1 MNDYEERWDTM
12 AEDKTTQ
19 ADLVIKKNID
29 ETQKVLEEKLGIGK
43 SFDVGQREI
52 VVMGRRL
59 QIYYVTGLVDSELL
73 VELMTQLLLLNSLP
87 HPGSDVLQT
96 VHNRLVHQQVTPTDK
111 IDEICTSVLSGLVA
125 MIVDGEAEGFVID
138 VRSYPGRGPAE
149 PDTEKT
155 VRGSRDGYT
164 ENIVV
169 NTALTRRR
177 IRTGKLRNVILKVG
191 DQSKTDVVL
200 MYIEGL
206 ADQQMVD
213 DVKHRIEQVKVD
225 GLTMTDKE
233 LEEFI
238 TGQVY
243 NPYPLVRYTER
254 PDVVAAHLYQGMIA
268 IIVDTSPSVM
278 IGPVTLFDHLTSVE
292 EYRQTPAVGTFLR
305 FIRYVGIIVSIFLMP
320 TWLLLVLHPEYLPD
334 FMSFL
339 IPQEEGSIPIVIQVL
354 AGEIG
359 MEFLRLA
366 SIHTPTAISSA
377 LGIVSAILIGQ
388 VAVDV
393 GLFGPEILFCV
404 AIGAIGA
411 FVTPSYELG
420 LANKMF
426 KLFIIIA
433 TALLGLYGYIGA
445 IVVGFIFLST
455 MKSFGKPYLYP
466 LVPFN
471 FKSLMKAIIRY
482 PIPYRYNSRQR
493 QSQKDS
499 QPE

>member
-1 MNDYEERWDTM
+1 M
-12 AEDKTTQ
+12 AYDPYVPVE
-19 ADLVIKKNID
+19 KNID
-29 ETQKVLEEKLGIGK
+29 ETQKILEDKLGFGK

-52 VVMGRRL
+52 VVMERRIQL
-59 QIYYVTGLVDSELL
+59 YYITGLVDSEL
-73 VELMTQLLLLNSLP
+73 VVDLMTQLLLLNSLP
-87 HPGSDVLQT
+87 HPNDDVFQT
-96 VHNRLVHQQVTPTDK
+96 IHNRLVHQQVTVTDK
-111 IDEICTSVLSGLVA
+111 VNDICTSVLSGLVA
-125 MIVDGEAEGFVID
+125 IIVDKETQAFVVD
-138 VRSYPGRGPAE
+138 VRSYPGRGPSE

-164 ENIVV
+164 ENIIV

-177 IRTGKLRNVILKVG
+177 IRTGKLRNIILKIG

-200 MYIEGL
+200 MYIEDI
-206 ADQQMVD
+206 ADQSMVD
-213 DVKHRIEQVKVD
+213 EVKHRIEQVKVD

-305 FIRYVGIIVSIFLMP
+305 LIRYAGIIVSVFLMP
-320 TWLLLVLHPEYLPD
+320 TWLLFVLHPEYLPD
-334 FMSFL
+334 FLNF
-339 IPQEEGSIPIVIQVL
+339 IGPQEEGNIPIVLQVIS
-354 AGEIG
+354 GEIG

-393 GLFGPEILFCV
+393 GLFGPEILFYV
-404 AIGAIGA
+404 AIGALGA

-426 KLFIIIA
+426 KLFIIVG
-433 TALLGLYGYIGA
+433 TALLGLWGYIGT
-445 IVVGFIFLST
+445 IVVGLIFLAT

-466 LVPFN
+466 LIPFN
-471 FKSLMKAIIRY
+471 FKALLKSVIRY
-482 PIPYRYNSRQR
+482 PIPYRYNTHRRQE
-493 QSQKDS
+493 QQKS

>member
-1 MNDYEERWDTM
+1 M
-12 AEDKTTQ
+12 AYDPYVPVE
-19 ADLVIKKNID
+19 KNID
-29 ETQKVLEEKLGIGK
+29 DMQKILEDKLGIGI
-43 SFDVGQREI
+43 SFDVGQREFI
-52 VVMGRRL
+52 VMERRI
-59 QIYYVTGLVDSELL
+59 QFYYVTGLVDSSL
-73 VELMTQLLLLNSLP
+73 VVDLMTQLLLLNSLP
-87 HPGSDVLQT
+87 HPNNDVFQT
-96 VHNRLVHQQVTPTDK
+96 IHNRLVHQQVTVTDK
-111 IDEICTSVLSGLVA
+111 VDDICTSVLSGLVA
-125 MIVDGEAEGFVID
+125 IIIDKETEAFIVD
-138 VRSYPGRGPAE
+138 VRSYPGRGPSE
-149 PDTEKT
+149 PDTERT

-164 ENIVV
+164 ENIIV

-177 IRTGKLRNVILKVG
+177 IRTGKLRNIILKVG
-191 DQSKTDVVL
+191 DKSKTDVVL
-200 MYIEGL
+200 MYIEGR
-206 ADQQMVD
+206 ADQQVVD
-213 DVKHRIEQVKVD
+213 EVKHRIEQVKVD

-278 IGPVTLFDHLTSVE
+278 LGPVTLFDHLTSVE

-305 FIRYVGIIVSIFLMP
+305 IIRYAGMIVSLILMP
-320 TWLLLVLHPEYLPD
+320 TWLLFVLHPEYLPD
-334 FMSFL
+334 FMNF
-339 IPQEEGSIPIVIQVL
+339 IGPQEEGHIPIVLQVL

-359 MEFLRLA
+359 IEFLRMA

-393 GLFGPEILFCV
+393 GLFGPEILFYV
-404 AIGAIGA
+404 AVGALGS

-420 LANKMF
+420 LANKIF
-426 KLFIIIA
+426 KLFIIIG
-433 TALLGLYGYIGA
+433 TALLGLWGYIGT
-445 IVVGFIFLST
+445 IVVGFIFLAT

-466 LVPFN
+466 IIPFN
-471 FKSLMKAIIRY
+471 FKALLKSVIRY
-482 PIPYRYNSRQR
+482 PIPFRYNSKKRQD
-493 QSQKDS
+493 QKKS

>member
-1 MNDYEERWDTM
+1 M
-12 AEDKTTQ
+12 AYDPYVPVE
-19 ADLVIKKNID
+19 KNID
-29 ETQKVLEEKLGIGK
+29 ETQKILEDKLGFGK

-52 VVMGRRL
+52 VVMERRIQL
-59 QIYYVTGLVDSELL
+59 YYITGLVDSDL
-73 VELMTQLLLLNSLP
+73 VVDLMTQLLLLNSLP
-87 HPGSDVLQT
+87 HPNDDVFQT
-96 VHNRLVHQQVTPTDK
+96 IHNRLVHQQVTVTDK
-111 IDEICTSVLSGLVA
+111 VNDICTSVLSGLIA
-125 MIVDGEAEGFVID
+125 IIVDKETEAFVVD
-138 VRSYPGRGPAE
+138 VRSYPGRGPSE

-164 ENIVV
+164 ENIIV

-177 IRTGKLRNVILKVG
+177 IRTGKLRNIILKVG

-200 MYIEGL
+200 MYIEDI
-206 ADQQMVD
+206 ADQSMVD
-213 DVKHRIEQVKVD
+213 EVKHRIEQVKVD

-305 FIRYVGIIVSIFLMP
+305 LIRYAGIIVSVFLMP
-320 TWLLLVLHPEYLPD
+320 TWLLFVLHPEYLPD
-334 FMSFL
+334 FLNF
-339 IPQEEGSIPIVIQVL
+339 IGPQEEGNIPIVLQVIS
-354 AGEIG
+354 GEIG

-393 GLFGPEILFCV
+393 GLFGPEILFYV
-404 AIGAIGA
+404 AIGALGA

-426 KLFIIIA
+426 KLFIIVG
-433 TALLGLYGYIGA
+433 TALLGLWGYIGT
-445 IVVGFIFLST
+445 IVVGLNFLAT

-466 LVPFN
+466 LIPFN
-471 FKSLMKAIIRY
+471 FKALLKSVIRY
-482 PIPYRYNSRQR
+482 PIPYRYNTHKRQE
-493 QSQKDS
+493 QQKS

>member
-1 MNDYEERWDTM
+1 M
-12 AEDKTTQ
+12 AYDPYVPVE
-19 ADLVIKKNID
+19 KNID
-29 ETQKVLEEKLGIGK
+29 DMQKILEDKLGIGI
-43 SFDVGQREI
+43 SFDVGQRELI
-52 VVMGRRL
+52 VMERRI
-59 QIYYVTGLVDSELL
+59 QFYYVTGLVDSSL
-73 VELMTQLLLLNSLP
+73 VVDLMTQLLLLNSLP
-87 HPGSDVLQT
+87 HPNNNVFET
-96 VHNRLVHQQVTPTDK
+96 IHNRLVHQQVTVTDK
-111 IDEICTSVLSGLVA
+111 VDDICTSVLSGLVA
-125 MIVDGEAEGFVID
+125 IIIDKETEAFVVD
-138 VRSYPGRGPAE
+138 VRSYPGRGPSE
-149 PDTEKT
+149 PDTERT

-164 ENIVV
+164 ENIIV

-177 IRTGKLRNVILKVG
+177 IRTGKLRNIILKVG
-191 DQSKTDVVL
+191 DKSKTDVVL
-200 MYIEGL
+200 MYIEGI
-206 ADQQMVD
+206 ADQQVVD
-213 DVKHRIEQVKVD
+213 EVKHRIEQVKVD

-278 IGPVTLFDHLTSVE
+278 LGPVTLFDHLTSVE

-305 FIRYVGIIVSIFLMP
+305 IIRYAGMIVSLVLMP
-320 TWLLLVLHPEYLPD
+320 TWLLFVLHPEYLPD
-334 FMSFL
+334 FMNF
-339 IPQEEGSIPIVIQVL
+339 IGPQEEGHIPIVLQVL

-359 MEFLRLA
+359 IEFLRMA

-393 GLFGPEILFCV
+393 GLFGPEILFYV
-404 AIGAIGA
+404 AVGALGS

-420 LANKMF
+420 LANKIF
-426 KLFIIIA
+426 KLFIIIG
-433 TALLGLYGYIGA
+433 TALLGLWGYIGT
-445 IVVGFIFLST
+445 IVAGFIFLAT

-466 LVPFN
+466 IIPFN
-471 FKSLMKAIIRY
+471 FKALLKSVIRY
-482 PIPYRYNSRQR
+482 PIPFRYNSQKRQD
-493 QSQKDS
+493 QKKS

>member
-1 MNDYEERWDTM
+1 M
-12 AEDKTTQ
+12 AYDPYVPVE
-19 ADLVIKKNID
+19 KNID
-29 ETQKVLEEKLGIGK
+29 ETQKILEDKLGIGK

-52 VVMGRRL
+52 VVMERRIQL
-59 QIYYVTGLVDSELL
+59 YYVTGLVDSEL
-73 VELMTQLLLLNSLP
+73 VVDLMTQLLLLNSLP
-87 HPGSDVLQT
+87 HPNDDIFQT
-96 VHNRLVHQQVTPTDK
+96 IHNRLVHQQVTVTDK
-111 IDEICTSVLSGLVA
+111 VNDICTSVLSGLVA
-125 MIVDGEAEGFVID
+125 IIVDKETQAFVVD

-200 MYIEGL
+200 MYIEGI
-206 ADQQMVD
+206 ADQGMVD
-213 DVKHRIEQVKVD
+213 EVKHRIEQVKVD

-305 FIRYVGIIVSIFLMP
+305 LIRYAGIIVSVFLMP
-320 TWLLLVLHPEYLPD
+320 TWLLFVLHPEYLPD
-334 FMSFL
+334 FLNF
-339 IPQEEGSIPIVIQVL
+339 IGPQEEGNIPIVLQVIS
-354 AGEIG
+354 GEIG

-393 GLFGPEILFCV
+393 GLFGPEILFYV
-404 AIGAIGA
+404 AIGALGA

-426 KLFIIIA
+426 KLFIIVG
-433 TALLGLYGYIGA
+433 TALLGLWGYIGT
-445 IVVGFIFLST
+445 IVIGFIFLAT

-466 LVPFN
+466 LIPFN
-471 FKSLMKAIIRY
+471 FKALLKSVIRY
-482 PIPYRYNSRQR
+482 PIPYRYNTHKRQE
-493 QSQKDS
+493 QQKS

>member
-1 MNDYEERWDTM
+1 M
-12 AEDKTTQ
+12 AYDPYVPVE
-19 ADLVIKKNID
+19 KNID
-29 ETQKVLEEKLGIGK
+29 ETQKILEDKLGFGK

-52 VVMGRRL
+52 VVMERRIQL
-59 QIYYVTGLVDSELL
+59 YYITGLVDSEL
-73 VELMTQLLLLNSLP
+73 VVDLMTQLLLLNSLP
-87 HPGSDVLQT
+87 HPNDDVFQT
-96 VHNRLVHQQVTPTDK
+96 IHNRLVHQQVTVTDK
-111 IDEICTSVLSGLVA
+111 VNDICTSVLSGLVA
-125 MIVDGEAEGFVID
+125 IIVDKETQAFVVD
-138 VRSYPGRGPAE
+138 VRSYPGRGPSE

-164 ENIVV
+164 ENIIV

-177 IRTGKLRNVILKVG
+177 IRTGKLRNIILKVG

-200 MYIEGL
+200 MYIEGI
-206 ADQQMVD
+206 ADQGMVD

-305 FIRYVGIIVSIFLMP
+305 LIRYAGIIVSVFLMP
-320 TWLLLVLHPEYLPD
+320 TWLLFVLHPEYLPD
-334 FMSFL
+334 FLNF
-339 IPQEEGSIPIVIQVL
+339 IGPQEEGNIPIVLQVIS
-354 AGEIG
+354 GEIG

-393 GLFGPEILFCV
+393 GLFGPEILFYV
-404 AIGAIGA
+404 AIGALGA

-426 KLFIIIA
+426 KLFIIVG
-433 TALLGLYGYIGA
+433 TALLGLWGYIGT
-445 IVVGFIFLST
+445 IVVGLIFLAT

-466 LVPFN
+466 LIPFN
-471 FKSLMKAIIRY
+471 FKALLKSVIRY
-482 PIPYRYNSRQR
+482 PIPYRYNTHKRQE
-493 QSQKDS
+493 QQKS

>member
-1 MNDYEERWDTM
+1 M
-12 AEDKTTQ
+12 AYDPYVPVE
-19 ADLVIKKNID
+19 KNID
-29 ETQKVLEEKLGIGK
+29 ETQKILEDKLGFGK

-52 VVMGRRL
+52 VVMERRIQL
-59 QIYYVTGLVDSELL
+59 YYITGLVDSEL
-73 VELMTQLLLLNSLP
+73 VVDLMTQLLLLNSLP
-87 HPGSDVLQT
+87 HPNDDVFQT
-96 VHNRLVHQQVTPTDK
+96 IHNRLVHQQVTVTDK
-111 IDEICTSVLSGLVA
+111 VNDICTSVLSGLVA
-125 MIVDGEAEGFVID
+125 IIVDKETQAFVVD
-138 VRSYPGRGPAE
+138 VRSYPGRGPSE

-164 ENIVV
+164 ENIIV

-177 IRTGKLRNVILKVG
+177 IRTGKLRNIILKIG

-200 MYIEGL
+200 MYIEDI
-206 ADQQMVD
+206 ADQSMVD
-213 DVKHRIEQVKVD
+213 EVKHRIEQVKVD

-305 FIRYVGIIVSIFLMP
+305 LIRYAGIIVSVFLMP
-320 TWLLLVLHPEYLPD
+320 TWLLFVLHPEYLPD
-334 FMSFL
+334 FLNF
-339 IPQEEGSIPIVIQVL
+339 IGPQEEGNIPIVLQVIS
-354 AGEIG
+354 GEIG

-393 GLFGPEILFCV
+393 GLFGPEILFYV
-404 AIGAIGA
+404 AIGALGA

-426 KLFIIIA
+426 KLFIIVG
-433 TALLGLYGYIGA
+433 TALLGLWGYIGT
-445 IVVGFIFLST
+445 IVVGLIFLAT

-466 LVPFN
+466 LIPFN
-471 FKSLMKAIIRY
+471 FKALLKSVIRY
-482 PIPYRYNSRQR
+482 PIPYRYNTHKRQE
-493 QSQKDS
+493 QQKS

>member
-1 MNDYEERWDTM
+1 M
-12 AEDKTTQ
+12 AYDPYVPVE
-19 ADLVIKKNID
+19 KNID
-29 ETQKVLEEKLGIGK
+29 ETQKILEDKLGFGK

-52 VVMGRRL
+52 VVMERRIQL
-59 QIYYVTGLVDSELL
+59 YYITGLVDSEL
-73 VELMTQLLLLNSLP
+73 VVDLMTQLLLLNSLP
-87 HPGSDVLQT
+87 HPNDDVFQT
-96 VHNRLVHQQVTPTDK
+96 IHNRLVHQQVTVTDK
-111 IDEICTSVLSGLVA
+111 VNDICTSVLSGLVA
-125 MIVDGEAEGFVID
+125 IIVDKETQAFVVD
-138 VRSYPGRGPAE
+138 VRSYPGRGPSE

-164 ENIVV
+164 ENIIV

-177 IRTGKLRNVILKVG
+177 IRTGKLRNIILKVG

-200 MYIEGL
+200 MYIEDI
-206 ADQQMVD
+206 ADQSMVD
-213 DVKHRIEQVKVD
+213 EVKHRIEQVKVD

-305 FIRYVGIIVSIFLMP
+305 LIRYAGIIVSVFLMP
-320 TWLLLVLHPEYLPD
+320 TWLLFVLHPEYLPD
-334 FMSFL
+334 FLNF
-339 IPQEEGSIPIVIQVL
+339 IGPQEEGNIPIVLQVIS
-354 AGEIG
+354 GEIG

-393 GLFGPEILFCV
+393 GLFGPEILFYV
-404 AIGAIGA
+404 AIGALGA

-426 KLFIIIA
+426 KLFIIVG
-433 TALLGLYGYIGA
+433 TALLGLWGYIGT
-445 IVVGFIFLST
+445 IVVGLIFLET

-466 LVPFN
+466 LIPFN
-471 FKSLMKAIIRY
+471 FKALLKSVIRY
-482 PIPYRYNSRQR
+482 PIPYRYNTHKRQE
-493 QSQKDS
+493 QQKS

>member
-1 MNDYEERWDTM
+1 M
-12 AEDKTTQ
+12 AYDPYVPVE
-19 ADLVIKKNID
+19 KNID
-29 ETQKVLEEKLGIGK
+29 ETQKILEDKLGFGK

-52 VVMGRRL
+52 VVMERRIQL
-59 QIYYVTGLVDSELL
+59 YYITGLVDSEL
-73 VELMTQLLLLNSLP
+73 VVDLMTQLLLLNSLP
-87 HPGSDVLQT
+87 HPNDDVFQT
-96 VHNRLVHQQVTPTDK
+96 IHNRLVHQQVTVTDK
-111 IDEICTSVLSGLVA
+111 VNDICTSVLSGLVA
-125 MIVDGEAEGFVID
+125 IIVDKETQAFVVD
-138 VRSYPGRGPAE
+138 VRSYPGRGPSE

-164 ENIVV
+164 ENIIV

-177 IRTGKLRNVILKVG
+177 IRTGKLRNIILKVG

-200 MYIEGL
+200 MYIEDI
-206 ADQQMVD
+206 ADQSMVD
-213 DVKHRIEQVKVD
+213 EVKHRIEQVKVD

-305 FIRYVGIIVSIFLMP
+305 LIRYAGIIVSVFLMP
-320 TWLLLVLHPEYLPD
+320 TWLLFVLHPEYLPD
-334 FMSFL
+334 FLNF
-339 IPQEEGSIPIVIQVL
+339 IGPQEEGNIPIVLQVIS
-354 AGEIG
+354 GEIG

-393 GLFGPEILFCV
+393 GLFGPEILFYV
-404 AIGAIGA
+404 AIGALGA

-426 KLFIIIA
+426 KLFIIIG
-433 TALLGLYGYIGA
+433 TALLGLWGYIGTI
-445 IVVGFIFLST
+445 IVGLIFLST

-466 LVPFN
+466 LIPFN
-471 FKSLMKAIIRY
+471 FKALLKSVIRY
-482 PIPYRYNSRQR
+482 PIPYRYNTHKRQE
-493 QSQKDS
+493 QQKS

>member
-1 MNDYEERWDTM
+1 M
-12 AEDKTTQ
+12 AYDPYVPVE
-19 ADLVIKKNID
+19 KNID
-29 ETQKVLEEKLGIGK
+29 ETQKILEDKLGFGK

-52 VVMGRRL
+52 VVMERRIQL
-59 QIYYVTGLVDSELL
+59 YYITGLVDSEL
-73 VELMTQLLLLNSLP
+73 VVDLMTQLLLLNSLP
-87 HPGSDVLQT
+87 HPNDDDFQT
-96 VHNRLVHQQVTPTDK
+96 IHNRLVHQQVTVTDK
-111 IDEICTSVLSGLVA
+111 VNDICTSVLSGLVA
-125 MIVDGEAEGFVID
+125 IIVDKETQAFVVD
-138 VRSYPGRGPAE
+138 VRSYPGRGPSE

-164 ENIVV
+164 ENIIV

-177 IRTGKLRNVILKVG
+177 IRTGKLRNIILKVG

-200 MYIEGL
+200 MYIEDI
-206 ADQQMVD
+206 ADQSMVD
-213 DVKHRIEQVKVD
+213 EVKHRIEQVKVD

-305 FIRYVGIIVSIFLMP
+305 LIRYAGIIVSVFLMP
-320 TWLLLVLHPEYLPD
+320 TWLLFVLHPEYLPD
-334 FMSFL
+334 FLNF
-339 IPQEEGSIPIVIQVL
+339 IGPQEEGNIPIVLQVIS
-354 AGEIG
+354 GEIG

-393 GLFGPEILFCV
+393 GLFGPEILFYV
-404 AIGAIGA
+404 AIGALGA

-426 KLFIIIA
+426 KLFIIVG
-433 TALLGLYGYIGA
+433 TALLGLWGYIGT
-445 IVVGFIFLST
+445 IVVGLIFLAT

-466 LVPFN
+466 LIPFN
-471 FKSLMKAIIRY
+471 FKALLKSVIRY
-482 PIPYRYNSRQR
+482 PIPYRYNTHKRQE
-493 QSQKDS
+493 QQKS

>member
-1 MNDYEERWDTM
+1 M
-12 AEDKTTQ
+12 AYDPYVPVE
-19 ADLVIKKNID
+19 KNID
-29 ETQKVLEEKLGIGK
+29 ETQKILEDKLGFGK

-52 VVMGRRL
+52 VVMERRIQL
-59 QIYYVTGLVDSELL
+59 YYITGLVDSEL
-73 VELMTQLLLLNSLP
+73 VVDLMTQLLLLNSLP
-87 HPGSDVLQT
+87 HPNDDVFQT
-96 VHNRLVHQQVTPTDK
+96 IHNRLVHQQVTVTDK
-111 IDEICTSVLSGLVA
+111 VNDICTSVLSGLVA
-125 MIVDGEAEGFVID
+125 IIVDKETQAFVVD
-138 VRSYPGRGPAE
+138 VRSYPGRGPSE

-164 ENIVV
+164 ENIIV

-177 IRTGKLRNVILKVG
+177 IRTGKLRNIILKVG

-200 MYIEGL
+200 MYIEDI
-206 ADQQMVD
+206 ADQSMVD
-213 DVKHRIEQVKVD
+213 EVKHRIEQVKVD

-305 FIRYVGIIVSIFLMP
+305 LIRYAGIIVSVFLMP
-320 TWLLLVLHPEYLPD
+320 TWLLFVLHPEYLPD
-334 FMSFL
+334 FLNF
-339 IPQEEGSIPIVIQVL
+339 IGPQEEGNIPIVLQVIS
-354 AGEIG
+354 GEIG

-393 GLFGPEILFCV
+393 GLFGPDILFYV
-404 AIGAIGA
+404 AIGALGA

-426 KLFIIIA
+426 KLFIIVG
-433 TALLGLYGYIGA
+433 TALLGLWGYIGT
-445 IVVGFIFLST
+445 IVVGLIFLAT

-466 LVPFN
+466 LIPFN
-471 FKSLMKAIIRY
+471 FKALLKSVIRY
-482 PIPYRYNSRQR
+482 PIPYRYNTHKRQE
-493 QSQKDS
+493 QQKS

>member
-1 MNDYEERWDTM
+1 M
-12 AEDKTTQ
+12 AYDPYVPVE
-19 ADLVIKKNID
+19 KNID
-29 ETQKVLEEKLGIGK
+29 ETQKILEDKLGFGK

-52 VVMGRRL
+52 VVMERRIQL
-59 QIYYVTGLVDSELL
+59 YYITGLVDSEL
-73 VELMTQLLLLNSLP
+73 VVDLMTQLLLLNSLP
-87 HPGSDVLQT
+87 HPNDDVFQT
-96 VHNRLVHQQVTPTDK
+96 IHNRLVHQQVTVTDK
-111 IDEICTSVLSGLVA
+111 VNDICTSVLSGLVA
-125 MIVDGEAEGFVID
+125 IIVDKETQAFVVD
-138 VRSYPGRGPAE
+138 VRSYPGRGPSE

-164 ENIVV
+164 ENIIV

-177 IRTGKLRNVILKVG
+177 IRTGKLRNIILKVG

-200 MYIEGL
+200 MYIEDI
-206 ADQQMVD
+206 ADQSMVD
-213 DVKHRIEQVKVD
+213 EVKHRIEQVKVD

-305 FIRYVGIIVSIFLMP
+305 LIRYAGIIVSVFLMP
-320 TWLLLVLHPEYLPD
+320 TWLLFVLHPEYLPD
-334 FMSFL
+334 FLNF
-339 IPQEEGSIPIVIQVL
+339 IGPQEEGNIPIVLQVIS
-354 AGEIG
+354 GEIG

-393 GLFGPEILFCV
+393 GLFGPEILFYV
-404 AIGAIGA
+404 AIGALGA

-426 KLFIIIA
+426 KLFIIVG
-433 TALLGLYGYIGA
+433 TALLGLWGYIGT
-445 IVVGFIFLST
+445 IVVGLIFLAT

-466 LVPFN
+466 LIPFN
-471 FKSLMKAIIRY
+471 FKALLKSVIRY
-482 PIPYRYNSRQR
+482 PIHYRYNTHKRQE
-493 QSQKDS
+493 QQKS

>member
-1 MNDYEERWDTM
+1 M
-12 AEDKTTQ
+12 AYDPYVPVE
-19 ADLVIKKNID
+19 KNID
-29 ETQKVLEEKLGIGK
+29 ETQKILEDKLGFGK

-52 VVMGRRL
+52 VVMDRRIQL
-59 QIYYVTGLVDSELL
+59 YYITGLVDSEL
-73 VELMTQLLLLNSLP
+73 VVDLMTQLLLLNSLP
-87 HPGSDVLQT
+87 HPNDDVFQT
-96 VHNRLVHQQVTPTDK
+96 IHNRLVHQQVTVTDK
-111 IDEICTSVLSGLVA
+111 VNDICTSVLSGLVA
-125 MIVDGEAEGFVID
+125 IIVDKETQAFVVD
-138 VRSYPGRGPAE
+138 VRSYPGRGPSE

-164 ENIVV
+164 ENIIV

-177 IRTGKLRNVILKVG
+177 IRTGKLRNIILKVG

-200 MYIEGL
+200 MYIEDI
-206 ADQQMVD
+206 ADQSMVD
-213 DVKHRIEQVKVD
+213 EVKHRIEQVKVD

-305 FIRYVGIIVSIFLMP
+305 LIRYAGIIVSVFLMP
-320 TWLLLVLHPEYLPD
+320 TWLLFVLHPEYLPD
-334 FMSFL
+334 FLNF
-339 IPQEEGSIPIVIQVL
+339 IGPQEEGNIPIVLQVIS
-354 AGEIG
+354 GEIG

-393 GLFGPEILFCV
+393 GLFGPEILFYV
-404 AIGAIGA
+404 AIGALGA

-426 KLFIIIA
+426 KLFIIVG
-433 TALLGLYGYIGA
+433 TALLGLWGYIGT
-445 IVVGFIFLST
+445 IVVGLIFLAT

-466 LVPFN
+466 LIPFN
-471 FKSLMKAIIRY
+471 FKALLKSVIRY
-482 PIPYRYNSRQR
+482 PIPYRYNTHKRQE
-493 QSQKDS
+493 QQKS

>member
-1 MNDYEERWDTM
+1 M
-12 AEDKTTQ
+12 AYDPYVPVE
-19 ADLVIKKNID
+19 KNID
-29 ETQKVLEEKLGIGK
+29 ETQKILEDKLGFGK

-52 VVMGRRL
+52 VVMERRIQL
-59 QIYYVTGLVDSELL
+59 YYITGLVDSEL
-73 VELMTQLLLLNSLP
+73 VVDLMTQLLLLNSLP
-87 HPGSDVLQT
+87 HPNDDVFQT
-96 VHNRLVHQQVTPTDK
+96 IHNRLVHQQVTVTDK
-111 IDEICTSVLSGLVA
+111 VNDICTSVLSGLVA
-125 MIVDGEAEGFVID
+125 IIVDKDTQAFVVD
-138 VRSYPGRGPAE
+138 VRSYPGRGPSE

-164 ENIVV
+164 ENIIV

-177 IRTGKLRNVILKVG
+177 IRTGKLRNIILKIG

-200 MYIEGL
+200 MYIEDI
-206 ADQQMVD
+206 ADQSMVD
-213 DVKHRIEQVKVD
+213 EVKHRIEQVKVD

-305 FIRYVGIIVSIFLMP
+305 LIRYAGIIVSVFLMP
-320 TWLLLVLHPEYLPD
+320 TWLLFVLHPEYLPD
-334 FMSFL
+334 FLNF
-339 IPQEEGSIPIVIQVL
+339 IGPQEEGNIPIVLQVIS
-354 AGEIG
+354 GEIG

-393 GLFGPEILFCV
+393 GLFGPEILFYV
-404 AIGAIGA
+404 AIGALGA

-426 KLFIIIA
+426 KLFIIVG
-433 TALLGLYGYIGA
+433 TALLGLWGYIGT
-445 IVVGFIFLST
+445 IVVGLIFLAT

-466 LVPFN
+466 LIPFN
-471 FKSLMKAIIRY
+471 FKALLKSVIRY
-482 PIPYRYNSRQR
+482 PIPYRYNTHRRQE
-493 QSQKDS
+493 QQKS

>member
-1 MNDYEERWDTM
+1 M
-12 AEDKTTQ
+12 AYDPYVPVE
-19 ADLVIKKNID
+19 KNID
-29 ETQKVLEEKLGIGK
+29 ETQKILEDKLGFGK

-52 VVMGRRL
+52 VVMERRIQL
-59 QIYYVTGLVDSELL
+59 YYITGLVDSEL
-73 VELMTQLLLLNSLP
+73 VVDLMTQLLLLNSLP
-87 HPGSDVLQT
+87 HPNDDVFQT
-96 VHNRLVHQQVTPTDK
+96 IHNRLVHQQVTVTDK
-111 IDEICTSVLSGLVA
+111 VNDICTSVLSGLVA
-125 MIVDGEAEGFVID
+125 IIVDKETQAFVVD
-138 VRSYPGRGPAE
+138 VRSYPGRGPSE

-164 ENIVV
+164 ENIIV

-177 IRTGKLRNVILKVG
+177 IRTGKLRNIILKVG

-200 MYIEGL
+200 MYIEDI
-206 ADQQMVD
+206 ADQSMVD
-213 DVKHRIEQVKVD
+213 EVKHRIEQVKVD

-305 FIRYVGIIVSIFLMP
+305 LIRYAGIIVSVFLMP
-320 TWLLLVLHPEYLPD
+320 TWLLFVLHPEYLPD
-334 FMSFL
+334 FLNF
-339 IPQEEGSIPIVIQVL
+339 IGPQEEGNIPIVLQVIS
-354 AGEIG
+354 GDIG

-393 GLFGPEILFCV
+393 GLFGPEILFYV
-404 AIGAIGA
+404 AIGALGA

-420 LANKMF
+420 LDNKMF
-426 KLFIIIA
+426 KLFIIVG
-433 TALLGLYGYIGA
+433 TALLGLWGYIGT
-445 IVVGFIFLST
+445 IVVGLIFLAT

-466 LVPFN
+466 LIPFN
-471 FKSLMKAIIRY
+471 FKALLKSVIRY
-482 PIPYRYNSRQR
+482 PIPYRYNTHKRQE
-493 QSQKDS
+493 QQKS

>member
-1 MNDYEERWDTM
+1 M
-12 AEDKTTQ
+12 AYDPYVPVE
-19 ADLVIKKNID
+19 KNID
-29 ETQKVLEEKLGIGK
+29 ETQKILEDKLGIGK

-52 VVMGRRL
+52 VVMERRIQL
-59 QIYYVTGLVDSELL
+59 YYVTGLVDSEL
-73 VELMTQLLLLNSLP
+73 VVDLMTQLLLLNSLP
-87 HPGSDVLQT
+87 HPNDDIFQT
-96 VHNRLVHQQVTPTDK
+96 IHNRLVHQQVTVTDK
-111 IDEICTSVLSGLVA
+111 VNDICTSVLSGLVA
-125 MIVDGEAEGFVID
+125 IIVDKETQAFVVD

-200 MYIEGL
+200 MYIEGI
-206 ADQQMVD
+206 ADQGMVD
-213 DVKHRIEQVKVD
+213 EVKHRIEQVKVD

-305 FIRYVGIIVSIFLMP
+305 LIRYAGIIVSVFLMP
-320 TWLLLVLHPEYLPD
+320 TWLLFVLHPEYLPD
-334 FMSFL
+334 FLNF
-339 IPQEEGSIPIVIQVL
+339 IGPQEEGNIPIVLQVIS
-354 AGEIG
+354 GEIG

-393 GLFGPEILFCV
+393 GLFGPEILFYV
-404 AIGAIGA
+404 AIGALGA

-426 KLFIIIA
+426 KLFIIVG
-433 TALLGLYGYIGA
+433 TALLGLWGYIGT
-445 IVVGFIFLST
+445 IVVGLIFLAT

-466 LVPFN
+466 LIPFN
-471 FKSLMKAIIRY
+471 FKALLKSVIRY
-482 PIPYRYNSRQR
+482 PIPYRYNTHKRQE
-493 QSQKDS
+493 QQKS

>member
-1 MNDYEERWDTM
+1 M
-12 AEDKTTQ
+12 AYDPYVPVE
-19 ADLVIKKNID
+19 KNID
-29 ETQKVLEEKLGIGK
+29 ETQKILEDKLGIGK

-52 VVMGRRL
+52 VVMERRIQL
-59 QIYYVTGLVDSELL
+59 YYVTGLVDSEL
-73 VELMTQLLLLNSLP
+73 VVDLMTQLLLLNSLP
-87 HPGSDVLQT
+87 HPNDDIFQT
-96 VHNRLVHQQVTPTDK
+96 IHNRLVHQQVTVTDK
-111 IDEICTSVLSGLVA
+111 VNDICTSVLSGLVA
-125 MIVDGEAEGFVID
+125 IIVDKETQAFVVD

-200 MYIEGL
+200 MYIEGI
-206 ADQQMVD
+206 ADQGMVD

-305 FIRYVGIIVSIFLMP
+305 LIRYAGIIVSVFLMP
-320 TWLLLVLHPEYLPD
+320 TWLLFVLHPEYLPD
-334 FMSFL
+334 FLNF
-339 IPQEEGSIPIVIQVL
+339 IGPQEEGNIPIVLQVIS
-354 AGEIG
+354 GEIG

-393 GLFGPEILFCV
+393 GLFGPEILFYV
-404 AIGAIGA
+404 AIGALGA

-426 KLFIIIA
+426 KLFIIVG
-433 TALLGLYGYIGA
+433 TALLGLWGYIGT
-445 IVVGFIFLST
+445 IVIGFIFLAT

-466 LVPFN
+466 LIPFN
-471 FKSLMKAIIRY
+471 FKALLKSVIRY
-482 PIPYRYNSRQR
+482 PIPYRYNTHKRQE
-493 QSQKDS
+493 QQKS

>member
-1 MNDYEERWDTM
+1 M
-12 AEDKTTQ
+12 AYDPYVPVE
-19 ADLVIKKNID
+19 KNID
-29 ETQKVLEEKLGIGK
+29 ETQKILEDKLGFGK

-52 VVMGRRL
+52 VVMERRIQL
-59 QIYYVTGLVDSELL
+59 YYITGLVDSDL
-73 VELMTQLLLLNSLP
+73 VVDLMTQLLLLNSLP
-87 HPGSDVLQT
+87 HPNDDVFQT
-96 VHNRLVHQQVTPTDK
+96 IHNRLVHQQVTVTDK
-111 IDEICTSVLSGLVA
+111 VNDICTSVLSGLIA
-125 MIVDGEAEGFVID
+125 IIVDKETEAFVVD
-138 VRSYPGRGPAE
+138 VRSYPGRGPSE

-164 ENIVV
+164 ENIIV

-177 IRTGKLRNVILKVG
+177 IRTGKLRNIILKVG

-200 MYIEGL
+200 MYIEDI
-206 ADQQMVD
+206 ADQSMVD
-213 DVKHRIEQVKVD
+213 EVKHRIEQVKVD

-305 FIRYVGIIVSIFLMP
+305 LIRYAGIIVSVFLMP
-320 TWLLLVLHPEYLPD
+320 TWLLFVLHPEYLPD
-334 FMSFL
+334 FLNF
-339 IPQEEGSIPIVIQVL
+339 IGPQEEGNIPIVLQVIS
-354 AGEIG
+354 GEIG

-393 GLFGPEILFCV
+393 GLFGPEILFYV
-404 AIGAIGA
+404 AVGALGA

-426 KLFIIIA
+426 KLFIIIG
-433 TALLGLYGYIGA
+433 TALLGLWGYIGTI
-445 IVVGFIFLST
+445 IVGLIFLST
-455 MKSFGKPYLYP
+455 MIKF
-466 LVPFN
+466 
-471 FKSLMKAIIRY
+471 R
-482 PIPYRYNSRQR
+482 
-493 QSQKDS
+493 
-499 QPE
+499 

>member
-1 MNDYEERWDTM
+1 MGYDPYVPVE
-12 AEDKTTQ
+12 
-19 ADLVIKKNID
+19 KNID
-29 ETQKVLEEKLGIGK
+29 DMQKILEDKLGIGI

-52 VVMGRRL
+52 IVMERRI
-59 QIYYVTGLVDSELL
+59 QFYYVTGLVDSSL
-73 VELMTQLLLLNSLP
+73 VVDLMTQLLLLNSLP
-87 HPGSDVLQT
+87 HPNNDVFET
-96 VHNRLVHQQVTPTDK
+96 IHNRLVHQQVTVTDK
-111 IDEICTSVLSGLVA
+111 VDDICTSVLSGLVA
-125 MIVDGEAEGFVID
+125 IIVDKETESFVVD
-138 VRSYPGRGPAE
+138 VRSYPGRGPSE
-149 PDTEKT
+149 PDTERT

-164 ENIVV
+164 ENIIV

-177 IRTGKLRNVILKVG
+177 IRTGKLRNIILKVG
-191 DQSKTDVVL
+191 NQSKTDVVL
-200 MYIEGL
+200 MYIEGI
-206 ADQQMVD
+206 ADQQVVD
-213 DVKHRIEQVKVD
+213 EVKHRIEQVKVD

-278 IGPVTLFDHLTSVE
+278 LGPVTLFDHLTSVE

-305 FIRYVGIIVSIFLMP
+305 IIRYAGMIVSLVLMP

-334 FMSFL
+334 FMNF
-339 IPQEEGSIPIVIQVL
+339 IGPQEEGHIPIVLQVL

-359 MEFLRLA
+359 IEFLRMA

-393 GLFGPEILFCV
+393 GLFGPEILFYV
-404 AIGAIGA
+404 AVGALGS

-426 KLFIIIA
+426 KLFIIIG
-433 TALLGLYGYIGA
+433 TALLGLWGYIGT
-445 IVVGFIFLST
+445 IVVGFIFLAT

-466 LVPFN
+466 VIPFN
-471 FKSLMKAIIRY
+471 FKALLKSVIRY
-482 PIPYRYNSRQR
+482 PIPFRYNSQKRQE
-493 QSQKDS
+493 QKKS

>member
-1 MNDYEERWDTM
+1 M
-12 AEDKTTQ
+12 AYDPYVPVE
-19 ADLVIKKNID
+19 KNID
-29 ETQKVLEEKLGIGK
+29 ETQKILEDKLGFGK

-52 VVMGRRL
+52 VVIERRIQL
-59 QIYYVTGLVDSELL
+59 YYITGLVDSEL
-73 VELMTQLLLLNSLP
+73 VVDLMTQLLLLNSLP
-87 HPGSDVLQT
+87 HPNDDVFQT
-96 VHNRLVHQQVTPTDK
+96 IHNRLVHQQVTVTDK
-111 IDEICTSVLSGLVA
+111 VNDICTSVLSGLVA
-125 MIVDGEAEGFVID
+125 IIVDKETQAFVVD
-138 VRSYPGRGPAE
+138 VRSYPGRGPSE

-164 ENIVV
+164 ENIIV

-177 IRTGKLRNVILKVG
+177 IRTGKLRNIILKVG

-200 MYIEGL
+200 MYIEGI
-206 ADQQMVD
+206 ADQGMVD

-305 FIRYVGIIVSIFLMP
+305 LIRYAGIIVSVFLMP
-320 TWLLLVLHPEYLPD
+320 TWLLFVLHPEYLPD
-334 FMSFL
+334 FLNF
-339 IPQEEGSIPIVIQVL
+339 IGPQEEGNIPIVLQVIS
-354 AGEIG
+354 GEIG

-393 GLFGPEILFCV
+393 GLFGPEILFYV
-404 AIGAIGA
+404 AIGALGA

-426 KLFIIIA
+426 KLFIIVG
-433 TALLGLYGYIGA
+433 TALLGLWGYIGT
-445 IVVGFIFLST
+445 IVIGFIFLAT

-466 LVPFN
+466 LIPFN
-471 FKSLMKAIIRY
+471 FKALLKSVIRY
-482 PIPYRYNSRQR
+482 PIPYRYNTHKRQE
-493 QSQKDS
+493 QQKS

>member
-1 MNDYEERWDTM
+1 M
-12 AEDKTTQ
+12 AYDPYVPVE
-19 ADLVIKKNID
+19 KNID
-29 ETQKVLEEKLGIGK
+29 ETQKILEDKLGFGK

-52 VVMGRRL
+52 VVMERRIQL
-59 QIYYVTGLVDSELL
+59 YYVTGLVDSEL
-73 VELMTQLLLLNSLP
+73 VVDLMTQLLLLNSLP
-87 HPGSDVLQT
+87 HPNDDVFQT
-96 VHNRLVHQQVTPTDK
+96 IHNRLVHQQVTVTDK
-111 IDEICTSVLSGLVA
+111 VNDICTSVLSGLVA
-125 MIVDGEAEGFVID
+125 IIVDKETQAFVVD
-138 VRSYPGRGPAE
+138 VRSYPGRGPSE

-164 ENIVV
+164 ENIIV

-177 IRTGKLRNVILKVG
+177 IRTGKLRNIILKVG

-200 MYIEGL
+200 MYIEDI
-206 ADQQMVD
+206 ADQSMVD
-213 DVKHRIEQVKVD
+213 EVKHRIEQVKVD

-305 FIRYVGIIVSIFLMP
+305 LIRYAGIIVSVFLMP
-320 TWLLLVLHPEYLPD
+320 TWLLFVLHPEYLPD
-334 FMSFL
+334 FLNF
-339 IPQEEGSIPIVIQVL
+339 IGPQEEGNIPIVLQVIS
-354 AGEIG
+354 GEIG

-393 GLFGPEILFCV
+393 GLFGPEILFYV
-404 AIGAIGA
+404 AIGALGA

-426 KLFIIIA
+426 KLFIIVG
-433 TALLGLYGYIGA
+433 TALLGLWGYIGT
-445 IVVGFIFLST
+445 IVIGFIFLAT

-466 LVPFN
+466 LIPFN
-471 FKSLMKAIIRY
+471 FKALLKSVIRY
-482 PIPYRYNSRQR
+482 PIPYRYNTHKRQE
-493 QSQKDS
+493 QQKS

>member
-1 MNDYEERWDTM
+1 M
-12 AEDKTTQ
+12 AYDSYIPVEKKLDENQRILED
-19 ADLVIKKNID
+19 
-29 ETQKVLEEKLGIGK
+29 KLGIGK

-52 VVMGRRL
+52 LVLGRRI
-59 QIYYVTGLVDSELL
+59 QIYYVTGLVDSELI
-73 VELMTQLLLLNSLP
+73 VDLMTQLVLLNSLP
-87 HPGSDVLQT
+87 EPGHDVFQT
-96 VHNRLVHQQVTPTDK
+96 IHNRLVHQQVSLVHN
-111 IDEICTSVLSGLVA
+111 IEEICTSVLSGLIA
-125 MIVDGEAEGFVID
+125 IVVDDETEAFMID
-138 VRSYPGRGPAE
+138 VRSYPGRGPSE

-177 IRTGKLRNVILKVG
+177 IRTGKLRNEIIKVG
-191 DQSKTDVVL
+191 NQSKTDIAL
-200 MYIEGL
+200 MYIEDI
-206 ADQQMVD
+206 ADPHLVEE
-213 DVKHRIEQVKVD
+213 VRRRISNVKVD

-254 PDVVAAHLYQGMIA
+254 PDVVATHLYQGMIA
-268 IIVDTSPSVM
+268 IVVDTSPSV
-278 IGPVTLFDHLTSVE
+278 ILGPVTLFDHLTSVE

-305 FIRYVGIIVSIFLMP
+305 FIRYCGIFVSIFLMP
-320 TWLLLVLHPEYLPD
+320 TWLLFVFHPEYLPD
-334 FMSFL
+334 FLSF
-339 IPQEEGSIPIVIQVL
+339 IGPQEQGNIPIILQVL

-359 MEFLRLA
+359 IEFLRMA

-393 GLFGPEILFCV
+393 GLFGPEILFYV
-404 AIGAIGA
+404 AIGAVGS

-433 TALLGLYGYIGA
+433 TALFGLWGYVGS
-445 IVVGFIFLST
+445 IVLGFIFLAT
-455 MKSFGKPYLYP
+455 LKSFGKPYLYP
-466 LVPFN
+466 LIPFD
-471 FKSLMKAIIRY
+471 FKALLRTIIRY
-482 PIPYRYNSRQR
+482 PIPYRYNRQKK
-493 QSQKDS
+493 QKTS
-499 QPE
+499 SSE